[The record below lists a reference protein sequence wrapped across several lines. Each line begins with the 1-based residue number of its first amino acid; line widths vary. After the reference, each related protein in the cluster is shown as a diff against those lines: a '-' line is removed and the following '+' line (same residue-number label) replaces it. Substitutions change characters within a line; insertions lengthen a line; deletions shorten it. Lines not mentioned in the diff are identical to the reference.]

1 MHDGPAEHEAWPQR
15 GLILLAL
22 GLVLGLAFDRLLSA
36 GDNRWTENSFRLAAA
51 SFVAVGG
58 ISFAFTLERR
68 RWGWAA
74 GFGAI
79 CGLVVAGVLHWH
91 GSPSGW
97 TAGEEWRLISALL
110 AVAIAAPLFQAARDT
125 GERRLDHR
133 LVHAHAWTNLVLWFA
148 AWAFVLISYLLA
160 QLLAELF
167 HLIGI
172 DLIRDSL
179 REETVIWMLIGGA
192 LGGAIGLLRDRDKI
206 LFLFQRVVTTV
217 LSMLAPVLA
226 LGLVLFVAALPFTG
240 LEPLW
245 RETSSTTPILLSCV
259 VGAIVLLN
267 ATIGNAPD
275 EEARQPL
282 LRLSAMALATVLLP
296 LAIVAAVSTGLRI
309 DQYGLTPERLWGL
322 VFVMIA
328 TAFALA
334 YLVSLLRGRR
344 DFAGHIRPSNV
355 RLALGLCALALLLAT
370 PLLDFGAM
378 SARSQLARLE
388 SGKLTPETF
397 DWSAMAFDFGPA
409 GRRALE
415 RLQRSG
421 PGKEI
426 RDHARTAL
434 AQKERYPMVA
444 APELRRQQEL
454 VDRLRILPRPVPLPE
469 GLRTALAQNFSCSTP
484 APASAR
490 CAIHYMEGSDVAVA
504 IGPASC
510 SASNPPTG
518 TFPAQHCDPAVQ
530 TFYRDGD
537 MWLPTRVHN
546 LAPPEQQRRMKAIAD
561 ALARGQVELREVKR
575 RQLFIGGEPV
585 GQAFE

>member
-1 MHDGPAEHEAWPQR
+1 MQDGPSEHEAWPQR
-15 GLILLAL
+15 GLILLVL

-58 ISFAFTLERR
+58 IVFAFTLERR
-68 RWGWAA
+68 RWEWAA

-79 CGLVVAGVLHWH
+79 AGLVVAGVLHWH

-97 TAGEEWRLISALL
+97 KAGEEWRLISALL
-110 AVAIAAPLFQAARDT
+110 AVAIAAPLFQSARDT

-148 AWAFVLISYLLA
+148 AWGFVLISYLLA
-160 QLLAELF
+160 QLLAQLF

-172 DLIRDSL
+172 DLVRDAL
-179 REETVIWMLIGGA
+179 REETIVFMLIGGA
-192 LGGAIGLLRDRDKI
+192 LGGAIGLLRDRDRI

-275 EEARQPL
+275 EEAQQKL
-282 LRLSAMALATVLLP
+282 LRLSAIALAVVMLP

-328 TAFALA
+328 TTFALG
-334 YLVSLLRGRR
+334 YLVSLLRGRGN
-344 DFAGHIRPSNV
+344 FGSQIRPSNV

-370 PLLDFGAM
+370 PLVNFGAI

-409 GRRALE
+409 GRRGLE
-415 RLQRSG
+415 RLQRSA
-421 PGKEI
+421 PSKAI

-444 APELRRQQEL
+444 GPERQQQQEL
-454 VDRLRILPRPVPLPE
+454 VDSLRILPRPVPLPA
-469 GLRTALAQNFSCSTP
+469 GLRTVLTQSFSCSTP
-484 APASAR
+484 DPAPAS
-490 CAIHYMEGSDVAVA
+490 CALYYKPGSDIAVA

-510 SASNPPTG
+510 NASNPPTG

-530 TFYRDGD
+530 TYYQDGEV
-537 MWLPTRVHN
+537 WLATRVRN
-546 LAPPEQQRRMKAIAD
+546 LAPPDQQRRMKAIAD
-561 ALARGQVELREVKR
+561 GLARGDVELREVKR
-575 RQLFIGGEPV
+575 RQFFIGGEPV
-585 GQAFE
+585 GEVFE